1 MLARKDGPIGN
12 HFRQNASHGP
22 DVDGLGV
29 AFAVQHDLR
38 RAVPA
43 RGHVL
48 RQEPRVVVV
57 RVRDSGQSEITDLQ
71 VTRRVQQQI
80 AGL

>member
-1 MLARKDGPIGN
+1 MLSRKDGPIGN
-12 HFRQNASHGP
+12 HLRQNAAHGP
-22 DVDGLGV
+22 DVDGFGV
-29 AFAVQHDLR
+29 AFAVQHDFR

-48 RQEPRVVVV
+48 GQESRVVVI
-57 RVRDSGQSEITDLQ
+57 RVRDSGQTEITDLQ
-71 VTRRVQQQI
+71 IARRVQQQI